1 MQRGLDYLLYHVLL
15 YQSHRASESS
25 ATHRSKTRVCK
36 QDWDSQ
42 ENQDVMNV
50 EDQETEDES
59 NQILDVAI
67 GVVQLD

>member
-1 MQRGLDYLLYHVLL
+1 MTH
-15 YQSHRASESS
+15 ASESS
-25 ATHRSKTRVCK
+25 ATHRSKTRFCE

-42 ENQDVMNV
+42 ENQNLMDV

-59 NQILDVAI
+59 NQLLDAAI